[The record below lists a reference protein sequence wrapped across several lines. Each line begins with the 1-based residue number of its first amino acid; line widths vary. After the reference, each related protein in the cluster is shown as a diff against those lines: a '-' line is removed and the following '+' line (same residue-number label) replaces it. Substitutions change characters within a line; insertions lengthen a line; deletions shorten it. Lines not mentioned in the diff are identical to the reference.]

1 MNTIHL
7 NIDDNEIAANSGQTI
22 LQVCRGN
29 NIPIPTLCSY
39 EGLSTT
45 GGCRLCIVE
54 VQGQRR
60 PVSSCTTPAEDR
72 MVVRTDTPQLHE
84 LRRQTIEL
92 LFSERNHICPFCP
105 ASGQCELQN
114 AAYGHSIDHVRYD
127 YCFPMLEMDNS
138 HRYIALD
145 HNRCILC
152 TRCIRACDEWVGA
165 HILDTDHRGLATMLI
180 ADNGIP
186 LGESKCV
193 SCGACVTVCP
203 TGALFEKR
211 SAHWQGRLP
220 LKQAETICVGCGVGC
235 RISASVC
242 HRQIGEINSA
252 GGPSGNRVLCERGRF
267 GLVDPSEPRLN
278 AITMRRGSERIVRS
292 LDDALAECV
301 RRLNAAPVQ
310 ADPDR
315 VIGLMS
321 PRLPLET
328 LAASRGFLTNVVGSN
343 TWSLMDRTN
352 TTAVREGLGINGK
365 LVPLATL
372 HELDEADLFLLV
384 GCNLERSHGVVASYV
399 RRAALHRRAR
409 LVKINPRHT
418 WLTDWTDLY
427 LPVERGRDAFVLSA
441 ILKYLI
447 EMGRTKAFVPQ
458 ELADQLRRLDDD
470 TVHALTG
477 LPVEDL
483 RKAARMY
490 AEAERPMIIC
500 GVGLSRSGP
509 QGLAAAM
516 NLVRATGQK
525 SASGRLR
532 LMEVAMGANT
542 VGGRLLEADTLD
554 IARFDPHSAD
564 CAFVVLGDECR
575 PWPTEWIEKMKAV
588 SFVVALTAR
597 RHPLVEFADVVIPT
611 ATWAER
617 SGTYVNLEGRVQK
630 AGRLMVP
637 PVECVDELAFFE
649 KLAPVWRGPD
659 YALLPPG
666 LPESIEYVA
675 DGHMVPCD
683 VQDHGL
689 DPAGVQELISR
700 S

>member
-1 MNTIHL
+1 MSSHALITGGSSGIGLALAARLAASGLDVTIIARKPEGL
-7 NIDDNEIAANSGQTI
+7 AAAKAAIAAKRRDSAQRVLTFAADVTDEAGVTAAIQSAIATLGPPHVLVTSAGMVIPGRFDEMPVAAFRSTMEANYFGTLYAIRAGLPAMRTNRGGQIVLISSGAGLLGIYGLTAYSPTKFA
-22 LQVCRGN
+22 VRGLAEALRSELAPDG
-29 NIPIPTLCSY
+29 I
-39 EGLSTT
+39 G
-45 GGCRLCIVE
+45 
-54 VQGQRR
+54 
-60 PVSSCTTPAEDR
+60 VS
-72 MVVRTDTPQLHE
+72 VVYPPDTDTPQLHE

-278 AITMRRGSERIVRS
+278 AITMRRGSERVVRS

-301 RRLNAAPVQ
+301 RRLSAAPVQ

-328 LAASRGFLTNVVGSN
+328 LAASRGFLTNVVGS
-343 TWSLMDRTN
+343 TRWSLMDRTN

-427 LPVERGRDAFVLSA
+427 LPVERGKDAFVLSA

-477 LPVEDL
+477 LPAEDL

-525 SASGRLR
+525 SASGRAR
-532 LMEVAMGANT
+532 LDAYQIRRFSILPASRDIRMRSDRPSACILVI
-542 VGGRLLEADTLD
+542 RL
-554 IARFDPHSAD
+554 AR
-564 CAFVVLGDECR
+564 
-575 PWPTEWIEKMKAV
+575 
-588 SFVVALTAR
+588 
-597 RHPLVEFADVVIPT
+597 
-611 ATWAER
+611 
-617 SGTYVNLEGRVQK
+617 
-630 AGRLMVP
+630 
-637 PVECVDELAFFE
+637 
-649 KLAPVWRGPD
+649 
-659 YALLPPG
+659 
-666 LPESIEYVA
+666 
-675 DGHMVPCD
+675 
-683 VQDHGL
+683 
-689 DPAGVQELISR
+689 
-700 S
+700 